1 MPTIIVVVP
10 QTEAAA
16 IQAIK
21 SVDKIPSLRLVLAL
35 PSRFHRLAKDPLIAP
50 IFYRLVD
57 AGRLELAI
65 QISNPP
71 LLPLLIDTD
80 EAKRTLPP
88 GTDLPIPAYRHPE
101 DVTQIVART
110 RADFFKSFSRA
121 PKGIVLPY
129 GAVSTSL
136 LELLQRLNMAWVVAQ
151 YGLAEKAGVYKRK
164 GLILIDGRINDMVF
178 DERVQPEAMKRFGE
192 LTRRLQSSVPS
203 AQKPEDSH
211 KSNNNSELLTLNS
224 GLSLPSDPQISVQ
237 ESHTIKDETLY
248 IRRMLGQHVDLSE
261 VAQEAS
267 ENVKLAAHTLAEEV
281 QDVTK
286 AYNPDETKS
295 PFGVMHQEVASV
307 EKAVTTLSQS
317 QFDALTLQNIGS
329 GMVIDTRYDS
339 GVTISRRNVSHADEA
354 LGKHILTALTAMG
367 YGQSQAIKLI
377 EGGVIKIEFVD
388 GLPENRDG
396 RFVPETNTIQINSAI
411 KDNASRLLP
420 TLMEELDHLLTGE
433 TDRTVTPRNILNWV
447 KKVGGEAALQVLR
460 DMQIPESDPLFKAVL
475 YAATQIE
482 EEGAKP
488 MRNVEKG
495 GHIWNQDLLDAILD
509 IFMKAP
515 AMAGFNP
522 DAMNSPVKSDQ
533 NPGPIGGSSLFDR
546 LRGKYNLPAD
556 AGAMAIIMAA

>member
-1 MPTIIVVVP
+1 MNSPKKLEVP
-10 QTEAAA
+10 
-16 IQAIK
+16 
-21 SVDKIPSLRLVLAL
+21 V
-35 PSRFHRLAKDPLIAP
+35 
-50 IFYRLVD
+50 
-57 AGRLELAI
+57 
-65 QISNPP
+65 ISN
-71 LLPLLIDTD
+71 
-80 EAKRTLPP
+80 
-88 GTDLPIPAYRHPE
+88 
-101 DVTQIVART
+101 
-110 RADFFKSFSRA
+110 
-121 PKGIVLPY
+121 Y
-129 GAVSTSL
+129 G
-136 LELLQRLNMAWVVAQ
+136 E
-151 YGLAEKAGVYKRK
+151 AEKALYTKKVELAQQNSKNAVRLTNTVKADQDLALLVRLFRQQLTLEEVQFVAKQIPEMLGVVKALLPKEDLEEWKETIRTA
-164 GLILIDGRINDMVF
+164 IDYY
-178 DERVQPEAMKRFGE
+178 AMA
-192 LTRRLQSSVPS
+192 LTRDKPLADNAYHLTQRYIDSSPVVV
-203 AQKPEDSH
+203 AGGFH
-211 KSNNNSELLTLNS
+211 AAGMAELFRERN
-224 GLSLPSDPQISVQ
+224 LSYIVIAPVV